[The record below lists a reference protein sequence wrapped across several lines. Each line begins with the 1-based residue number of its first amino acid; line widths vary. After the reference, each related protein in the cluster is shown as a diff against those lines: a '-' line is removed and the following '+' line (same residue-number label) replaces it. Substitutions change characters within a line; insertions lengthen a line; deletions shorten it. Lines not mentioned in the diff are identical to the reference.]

1 MKQTSKPWVKLP
13 VLFLVIAIAAVLL
26 TATMMADSPTVQASD
41 DTIQA
46 PQPAPTL
53 PSVIYLGAHASGS
66 IDKKYNST
74 DTKVSFKRTD
84 ILSYVPGTGT
94 WSIFKTKDDLGIPSN
109 VNLRDFEVLANGDIL
124 FVIDRTVTISPLGK
138 VTARDVLRYSGGT
151 LSFELHGADVGLT
164 KSDENIDALAVTA
177 DGKLLISTNGN
188 ATYNTIPGKVPDEDL
203 VKIDGTTASLYF
215 DGSAFKLTSSSEDV
229 EAASVDLATGD
240 KTLYLSTKDGFSAT
254 SSVNSVSGKDKDIFG
269 VIPSTSDPITDG
281 FLFQA
286 FNGKSS
292 GLKKEIDGISVSFV
306 PAASVAVSAALEDF
320 SKNATLDDDEETNGD
335 ADFDQA
341 EYDEAMSQGDDQIS
355 LEDFVQ
361 VVQHVYLPVVVGR

>member
-13 VLFLVIAIAAVLL
+13 VLFLVVAIAAVLL
-26 TATMMADSPTVQASD
+26 TATMMVDSPTAQASD

-46 PQPAPTL
+46 PTPEPTL
-53 PSVIYLGAHASGS
+53 PSVIYIGAHASGS

-74 DTKVSFKRTD
+74 NTKVSFKRTD
-84 ILSYVPGTGT
+84 ILRYIPGTGT
-94 WSIFKTKDDLGIPSN
+94 WSIFKTKDDLGIPAD
-109 VNLRDFEVLANGDIL
+109 VNLRDFEVLADGKIL
-124 FVIDRTVTISPLGK
+124 FVIDRTKTIAPLGK
-138 VTARDVLRYSGGT
+138 VTARDVLRWSAGT
-151 LSFELHGADVGLT
+151 LSFELQGINVGLT

-177 DGKLLISTNGN
+177 DDELLISTNGN

-203 VKIDGTTASLYF
+203 VKIVGNTASLYF

-229 EAASVDLATGD
+229 EAASVDLTTGD
-240 KTLYLSTKDGFSAT
+240 QTLYLSTKDGFSAT

-269 VIPSTSDPITDG
+269 VIPSAFNPITDG

-286 FNGKSS
+286 FNGKAS

-320 SKNATLDDDEETNGD
+320 SENATLDEVDEG
-335 ADFDQA
+335 AAYDQA
-341 EYDEAMSQGDDQIS
+341 EYDEAMSQGDDQIT
-355 LEDFVQ
+355 LEDFVE
-361 VVQHVYLPVVVGR
+361 VVQHVYLPVVAAR